1 MRGPESHRRRQ
12 AYETCLGARTLPTQL
27 IGIAGGIRT
36 RACWP
41 LMPVTLPS
49 WSTATKQFV
58 GMLGLAPSCPM
69 AIALQATSVSQPST
83 FPWGGRRDSHPL
95 TRGSQ
100 PRVST
105 TSTSTTVRLEGIAP
119 SPLAYQA
126 SARAVVLQAVASSR
140 ELSGENSPSNGQIR
154 SSGCHTT
161 AARFSEEK
169 RAKQAASELNA
180 ATRLWRPS
188 SSQTATH
195 REC

>member
-1 MRGPESHRRRQ
+1 M
-12 AYETCLGARTLPTQL
+12 TLPKL
-27 IGIAGGIRT
+27 VYGGMFRSWE
-36 RACWP
+36 CWDSH
-41 LMPVTLPS
+41 PVVAM
-49 WSTATKQFV
+49 AT
-58 GMLGLAPSCPM
+58 
-69 AIALQATSVSQPST
+69 ALQAASVSQPST

-95 TRGSQ
+95 PRGSR

-126 SARAVVLQAVASSR
+126 SARAVVLQAGSELLKK
-140 ELSGENSPSNGQIR
+140 ELSSENSPSNGQIR

-180 ATRLWRPS
+180 ATRIWRPS

-195 REC
+195 KEC